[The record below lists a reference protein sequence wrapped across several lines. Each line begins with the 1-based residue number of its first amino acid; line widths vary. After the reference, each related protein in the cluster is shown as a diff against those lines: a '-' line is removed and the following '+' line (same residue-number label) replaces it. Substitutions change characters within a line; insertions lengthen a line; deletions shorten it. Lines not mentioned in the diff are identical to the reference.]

1 MQIPDSMKQVKKEPP
16 TLPQFQQQIDKYEAI
31 HDQVKEME
39 DSKSFQ
45 FWFLVD
51 TTPFK
56 MALLNGI
63 KKWSYAFKKHLLDH
77 VTESLDD
84 LDKFIK
90 GADEGLM
97 GQVVEGDYKG
107 LIKVM
112 EYLAMVKEKQAATDS
127 MFDPLKDVI
136 DVLRNYGVEI
146 PQDSM
151 VQLKELPE
159 KWANTKRLSV
169 TAKQQV
175 APLQGMEIGKLKTR
189 IDDYDKFQT
198 ASREKYLQM
207 R

>member
-1 MQIPDSMKQVKKEPP
+1 
-16 TLPQFQQQIDKYEAI
+16 
-31 HDQVKEME
+31 ME
-39 DSKSFQ
+39 DSKTFQ
-45 FWFLVD
+45 SWFLVD
-51 TTPFK
+51 ISPFK

-77 VTESLDD
+77 VIDSLDD
-84 LDKFIK
+84 LDNFIK
-90 GADEGLM
+90 GADEGLSR
-97 GQVVEGDYKG
+97 QVVEGDYKG

-136 DVLRNYGVEI
+136 DLLRNYGVEI
-146 PQDSM
+146 PQASM

-175 APLQGMEIGKLKTR
+175 PIECNLVLQLLLQLQTLFNDVGGAPARHGDRQAEEPDR
-189 IDDYDKFQT
+189 
-198 ASREKYLQM
+198 
-207 R
+207 

>member
-1 MQIPDSMKQVKKEPP
+1 
-16 TLPQFQQQIDKYEAI
+16 
-31 HDQVKEME
+31 ME
-39 DSKSFQ
+39 DSKTFQ
-45 FWFLVD
+45 SWFLVD
-51 TTPFK
+51 ITPFK

-77 VTESLDD
+77 VIDSLDD
-84 LDKFIK
+84 LDNFIK
-90 GADEGLM
+90 GADEGLSR
-97 GQVVEGDYKG
+97 QVVEGDYKG

-136 DVLRNYGVEI
+136 DLLRNYGVDI
-146 PQDSM
+146 PQASM

-175 APLQGMEIGKLKTR
+175 APLQGMEIGKLKKR
-189 IDDYDKFQT
+189 IEDYDKFQNE
-198 ASREKYLQM
+198 SREKYVQM
-207 R
+207 RFYFYNCKSPYEHLSRANTDIEQLEVQVVQNLNPY